1 MENFEQPKTSE
12 RNPEIN
18 LTSDEKIILAL
29 RNKIKEYTDRSVA
42 SLDEVLDKNY
52 KIFILEKLLNEGS
65 VNFESVREKAI
76 EEYDS
81 IDEAIFDNAYGV
93 IKDYNETGGK
103 NNQGGTGLKTEKNS
117 SDSSEKIDIVRNMI
131 DNQEEV
137 VIKSR
142 SLGKN
147 ILGHAISFYG
157 PELILVEYSDD
168 NGESLG
174 KTVRIDEFLEWQKE
188 NPLSNKK

>member
-1 MENFEQPKTSE
+1 MSFEQPKTSE

-168 NGESLG
+168 NGESLS